1 MIKYKILV
9 IYYSL
14 GGNTEVLSNR
24 IVDRLNYLG
33 EEVDLLSLDRS
44 FNYKELDIEKYELVM
59 MGTPSYGKGNT
70 PKSVLD
76 FLRYVIK
83 ENDFNLPIFSVYGT
97 GDTQWGEKLFCRA
110 VDEIE
115 YHLSKKI
122 NVITKLKI
130 EQRPMSNY
138 QIRQINDYVDETIR
152 GL

>member
-1 MIKYKILV
+1 MITRKILV

-24 IVDRLNYLG
+24 IVDKLNCLG
-33 EEVDLLSLDRS
+33 EEVDLLSLDKC
-44 FNYKELDIEKYELVM
+44 FNYIKFNIEKYDLVM
-59 MGTPSYGKGNT
+59 MGTPSYGKGNA
-70 PKSVLD
+70 PKNTLD
-76 FLRYVIK
+76 FLRYIIK
-83 ENDFNLPIFSVYGT
+83 ENEFKLPVFSVYGT

-115 YHLSKKI
+115 YHLSKKT

-138 QIRQINDYVDETIR
+138 QIRQISDYVDETIR

>member
-1 MIKYKILV
+1 MITRKILV

-24 IVDRLNYLG
+24 IVDKLNCLG
-33 EEVDLLSLDRS
+33 EEVCTLSLDKG
-44 FNYKELDIEKYELVM
+44 FNYREFNIEKYDLVM
-59 MGTPSYGKGNT
+59 LGTPSYGKGNS
-70 PKSVLD
+70 PKIILD
-76 FLRYVIK
+76 FLRYIIK
-83 ENDFNLPIFSVYGT
+83 ENEFKLPAFSVYGT

-115 YHLSKKI
+115 YHLNKKT

-138 QIRQINDYVDETIR
+138 QITQINDYVDKTIR